1 MPPTKRTTFRKGYKC
16 RPTVP
21 VRHHALERIRQRW
34 PDTAHLY
41 DTELRFLLSDQ
52 ILDAL
57 HRRDAVIAPGGLY
70 VPISIFGQDAY
81 AVLLHREVRTVLP
94 SAWCSEVE
102 QVRRKY
108 T

>member
-1 MPPTKRTTFRKGYKC
+1 MQNPRRAALRKGYKC

-21 VRHHALERIRQRW
+21 VRPHALERIRQRW

-81 AVLLHREVRTVLP
+81 AVLLDQEVRTVLP
-94 SAWCSEVE
+94 SAWCNEVE
-102 QVRRKY
+102 QLRRKSI
-108 T
+108 